1 MGRSPRIGC
10 DIMPRKDG
18 RANLIS
24 IDKRS
29 EEDKKRI
36 TSAGGKA
43 SAEKRRQ
50 MKAQKEIIKAMM
62 METVSARDVDG
73 KRLDMTVADA
83 IAAAMLRKAMSGDTK
98 AYQLMM
104 DMLGSSQSAE
114 RLRLEKDRLKLEE
127 KRLEMAANTDEQSK
141 EVVVRF
147 VDIGEA
153 DE

>member
-1 MGRSPRIGC
+1 
-10 DIMPRKDG
+10 MPRKDG

-36 TSAGGKA
+36 TSAGGHA
-43 SAEKRRQ
+43 SVAKRRA
-50 MKAQKEIIKAMM
+50 MKAQKEIIKAMLT
-62 METVSARDVDG
+62 EIVSARDVDG
-73 KRLDMTVADA
+73 KRLDMPVEDA

-104 DMLGSSQSAE
+104 DMLGASQSAE
-114 RLRLEKDRLKLEE
+114 RLKLEKERLKLERD
-127 KRLEMAANTDEQSK
+127 RLELAANTDEQSK

>member
-1 MGRSPRIGC
+1 
-10 DIMPRKDG
+10 MPRKDG

-62 METVSARDVDG
+62 IETVSARDVDG
-73 KRLDMTVADA
+73 KRLDMTVEDA

-104 DMLGSSQSAE
+104 DMLGASQSAE
-114 RLRLEKDRLKLEE
+114 RLKVEKARLKLEE

>member
-1 MGRSPRIGC
+1 
-10 DIMPRKDG
+10 MPRKDG

-62 METVSARDVDG
+62 TEIVSARDVDG
-73 KRLDMTVADA
+73 KRLDMTVEDA

-104 DMLGSSQSAE
+104 DMLGASQSAE
-114 RLRLEKDRLKLEE
+114 RLKVEKARLKLEE

>member
-1 MGRSPRIGC
+1 MIY
-10 DIMPRKDG
+10 MPRKDG

-62 METVSARDVDG
+62 TEIVSARDVDG
-73 KRLDMTVADA
+73 KRLDMTVEDA

-104 DMLGSSQSAE
+104 DMLGASQSAE
-114 RLRLEKDRLKLEE
+114 RLKVEKARLKLEE

>member
-1 MGRSPRIGC
+1 MIS
-10 DIMPRKDG
+10 MPRKDG

-62 METVSARDVDG
+62 NETVSARDVDG
-73 KRLDMTVADA
+73 KRLEMTVADA
-83 IAAAMLRKAMSGDTK
+83 MAAAMLRKAMSGDTK

-104 DMLGSSQSAE
+104 DMLGASQSAE
-114 RLRLEKDRLKLEE
+114 RLKLEKERLKLERE
-127 KRLEMAANTDEQSK
+127 RMEMSANTDEQSK

-153 DE
+153 DG

>member
-1 MGRSPRIGC
+1 
-10 DIMPRKDG
+10 MPRKDG

-50 MKAQKEIIKAMM
+50 MKAKKEIIKAMLT
-62 METVSARDVDG
+62 EIVSARDVDG
-73 KRLDMTVADA
+73 KRLYMPVEDA

-104 DMLGSSQSAE
+104 DMLGASQSAE
-114 RLRLEKDRLKLEE
+114 RLKLEE
-127 KRLEMAANTDEQSK
+127 GRRELERERLELAANTDEQSK

-153 DE
+153 DG

>member
-1 MGRSPRIGC
+1 MIS
-10 DIMPRKDG
+10 MPRKDG

-62 METVSARDVDG
+62 TEIVSARDVDG
-73 KRLDMTVADA
+73 KRLNMTVEDA

-104 DMLGSSQSAE
+104 DMLGASQSAE
-114 RLRLEKDRLKLEE
+114 RLKLEKERLKLDRE
-127 KRLEMAANTDEQSK
+127 RLEMASNTDEQSK

-153 DE
+153 DG

>member
-1 MGRSPRIGC
+1 MIS
-10 DIMPRKDG
+10 MPRKDG

-62 METVSARDVDG
+62 NEIVSARDVDG

-83 IAAAMLRKAMSGDTK
+83 MAAAMLRKAMSGDTK

-104 DMLGSSQSAE
+104 DMLGASQSAE
-114 RLRLEKDRLKLEE
+114 RLKVEKARLKLEE

-147 VDIGEA
+147 VDIGES
-153 DE
+153 DG